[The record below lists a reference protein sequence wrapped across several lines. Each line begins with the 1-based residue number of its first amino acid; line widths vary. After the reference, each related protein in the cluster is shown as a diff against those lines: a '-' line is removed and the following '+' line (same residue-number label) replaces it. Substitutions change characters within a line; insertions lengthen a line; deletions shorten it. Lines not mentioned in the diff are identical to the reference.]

1 MAPEHQQI
9 DLTKRAL
16 IQRINRTLA
25 KTDRKLC
32 ASRSVATKAAWG
44 EYHLISLSAD
54 MVCAL
59 HVNPEEL
66 GRELGAIRPWEK
78 VA

>member
-1 MAPEHQQI
+1 MASEHQQI
-9 DLTKRAL
+9 VTYRAL
-16 IQRINRTLA
+16 FQRINRALA

-32 ASRSVATKAAWG
+32 ASRSAATKAAWG

-54 MVCAL
+54 IVCAL

-66 GRELGAIRPWEK
+66 GRELGIIFPGEK